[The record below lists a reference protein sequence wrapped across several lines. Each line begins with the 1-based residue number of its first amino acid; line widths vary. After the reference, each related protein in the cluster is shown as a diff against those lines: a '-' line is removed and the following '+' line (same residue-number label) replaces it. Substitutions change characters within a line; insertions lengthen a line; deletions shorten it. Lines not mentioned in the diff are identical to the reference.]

1 MISAF
6 YHHQIRSLG
15 WHTIFGNLL
24 FSRGNS
30 GNTYNEV
37 VNSFFRE
44 VLDYSGIATTSAKV
58 LDGIDIQVE
67 IFLLPHAISRG
78 AR

>member
-1 MISAF
+1 M
-6 YHHQIRSLG
+6 
-15 WHTIFGNLL
+15 

-37 VNSFFRE
+37 VKSFFRE

>member
-1 MISAF
+1 METF
-6 YHHQIRSLG
+6 CFQ
-15 WHTIFGNLL
+15 
-24 FSRGNS
+24 
-30 GNTYNEV
+30 EV
-37 VNSFFRE
+37 TLEILITTNDVLNSFLRE